1 MLDKVQ
7 GPGRLHSPPM
17 RRLPGLI
24 LAMAIFFLLLS
35 IIGFTQA
42 EESSDATE
50 TLSENGRGLSHFVE
64 SSEQKG
70 IVSLSADGSRIGSK
84 PEGAQAAEPGADSK
98 PSEAPDKVPAAG
110 GKTASSPAFDSAV
123 VSAGQAAF
131 DRSCTTCHDAARA
144 LERTKDL
151 AGWRATVRRMAAK
164 RDADIASSDIE
175 PIATYLA
182 SRNAASGTANAAGAG
197 TTSESAAASDVSS
210 ASFFATLSPIWRG
223 GDSHLQNPGFGPLT
237 FVGATWQS
245 KVVSARV
252 TLCITCHGVRE
263 PAEIDR
269 LHPLE
274 AAVRVDLSQS
284 LDCLVHGMKGG
295 VDAGRFVVPFGAFSA
310 QVNPG
315 LYHTVSPP
323 LIFNMGER
331 LFNADL
337 GFPVLPMPDSDNGV
351 DLNLDVPLGCCGC
364 SPITATMDAYA
375 VNGLQ
380 GSSIG
385 IDFLQSRSLL
395 DNNNRV
401 SGGGRITVGTPNIR
415 AGASVTGGQFDDPLT
430 SGVPGGLD
438 YTIYGFDLQ
447 AHYKRL
453 LRFQAEY
460 ARRNTDRFGFVGNAG
475 GVFNEVVEGYYL
487 EAEARP
493 YDECRVSALVRYD
506 LQSRDS
512 PLPVPGSTLPTG
524 TFNVERVTLG
534 INFELWHSSL
544 LMIDFEHWFLPEP
557 DHPTENVV
565 GARYTITF

>member
-7 GPGRLHSPPM
+7 GPGRMQSPPM
-17 RRLPGLI
+17 RPLPGFI
-24 LAMAIFFLLLS
+24 LALAIFIILVS
-35 IIGFTQA
+35 IIGFSHA

-50 TLSENGRGLSHFVE
+50 SASEDGRGLSPVVRAPSDRMVAE
-64 SSEQKG
+64 PIG
-70 IVSLSADGSRIGSK
+70 TVPLSADGSRIGTK
-84 PEGAQAAEPGADSK
+84 PEGAPTAEQSADSK
-98 PSEAPDKVPAAG
+98 PSESPDKVPAAE
-110 GKTASSPAFDSAV
+110 KRAAPSPAFDPAV
-123 VSAGQAAF
+123 VSTGQAAF

-151 AGWRATVRRMAAK
+151 AGWRAIVRRMAAK

-182 SRNAASGTANAAGAG
+182 SRSAPAGGTANTAG
-197 TTSESAAASDVSS
+197 TGNTAESAAGSDVSS
-210 ASFFATLSPIWRG
+210 SSFFATLSPIWRG

-252 TLCITCHGVRE
+252 TVCITCHGVRE

-274 AAVRVDLSQS
+274 AAVHWDLSQC
-284 LDCLVHGMKGG
+284 LDCLLHGMKGG

-415 AGASVTGGQFDDPLT
+415 AARRSRAGNSTTPSLPACPAASITRSTAST
-430 SGVPGGLD
+430 S
-438 YTIYGFDLQ
+438 
-447 AHYKRL
+447 KRTTNDCSASRL
-453 LRFQAEY
+453 SMLVATPIALGSWEMQAESSTKSSKGITSK
-460 ARRNTDRFGFVGNAG
+460 RRPGRMMNA
-475 GVFNEVVEGYYL
+475 V
-487 EAEARP
+487 
-493 YDECRVSALVRYD
+493 
-506 LQSRDS
+506 
-512 PLPVPGSTLPTG
+512 
-524 TFNVERVTLG
+524 
-534 INFELWHSSL
+534 
-544 LMIDFEHWFLPEP
+544 
-557 DHPTENVV
+557 
-565 GARYTITF
+565 